1 MLSFSLGNI
10 IFQFMIMIILFLISL
25 AIIVIAVLFIKKQMQ
40 HAPEQPNKEILD
52 KLDEISKKLDQR
64 K

>member
-10 IFQFMIMIILFLISL
+10 IFQFIIMLILFMISL

-40 HAPEQPNKEILD
+40 HAPEQRNKEILD
-52 KLDEISKKLDQR
+52 KLDEISKKLDQ
-64 K
+64 KK